1 MTSKPKNKTRQIV
14 ILIVLLSVG
23 LHVGAA
29 IVAGIFIVARHFRE
43 PVVEF
48 KASKDVR
55 LPAKKREAKMNMAAL
70 DAIAP
75 KPAFKDR
82 MQSSR
87 PTAFSLP
94 ELPSM
99 PMDQMISLD
108 PAQMVSD
115 QISSLVNV
123 ASVGSGTATGE
134 AGGGDFGSKG
144 MSFLGIQANGDRIL
158 LLFDVSLSVTR
169 KAEQS
174 GMPLK
179 KIQEETL
186 NLIQKLPITAK
197 FGLIQFTQNYK
208 NFSEALVP
216 ATGANLAAAQKWV
229 QTEWEEKGS
238 LSASEKDVVSNP
250 LGIVGVLEIAAAMNP
265 DVLYVIS
272 DGNFQSRADGT
283 NKTIPW
289 EDVKKAFN
297 QNFPKSFNCRINFI
311 TFQATKEDAK
321 ELKFIS
327 SKFGGKLVEI
337 K

>member
-1 MTSKPKNKTRQIV
+1 MTPKPKNKTRQVV
-14 ILIVLLSVG
+14 ILIILVSVG

-29 IVAGIFIVARHFRE
+29 IVAGIFIVARYFRE

-48 KASKDVR
+48 KATKDVR
-55 LPAKKREAKMNMAAL
+55 LPAKKREAKMNMASL

-75 KPAFKDR
+75 KPTFTDR

-94 ELPSM
+94 EMPSM
-99 PMDQMISLD
+99 PMDQMIPLD
-108 PAQMVSD
+108 PAQLVSD
-115 QISSLVNV
+115 QISSLANV
-123 ASVGSGTATGE
+123 SALGSGSGTGE
-134 AGGGDFGSKG
+134 TGGGGFGDKG
-144 MSFLGIQANGDRIL
+144 MSFLGIQANGERIL
-158 LLFDVSLSVTR
+158 LIFDVSSSVTR

-186 NLIQKLPITAK
+186 NLIQKLPITSK

-208 NFSEALVP
+208 NFSKDLVP
-216 ATGANLAAAQKWV
+216 ATDSNRAAAQKWV

-238 LSASEKDVVSNP
+238 MSASEKGVVSNP
-250 LGIVGVLEIAAAMNP
+250 RGIVGVLELAAAMKP
-265 DVLYVIS
+265 DLLYVIS
-272 DGNFQSRADGT
+272 DGSFQSKVDGP

-289 EDVKKAFN
+289 DDVKKVVN
-297 QNFPKSFNCRINFI
+297 ENFTKSLNCRINFI
-311 TFQATKEDAK
+311 TFQAKKDDAK
-321 ELKFIS
+321 ELKNLS
-327 SKFGGKLVEI
+327 TKSGGKTLEI

>member
-1 MTSKPKNKTRQIV
+1 MTPKPKNKTRQVV
-14 ILIVLLSVG
+14 ILIILVSVG

-29 IVAGIFIVARHFRE
+29 IVAGIFIVARYFRE

-48 KASKDVR
+48 KATKDVR
-55 LPAKKREAKMNMAAL
+55 LPAKKREAKMNMASL

-75 KPAFKDR
+75 KPTFTDR

-94 ELPSM
+94 EMPSM
-99 PMDQMISLD
+99 PMDQMIPLD
-108 PAQMVSD
+108 PAQLVSD
-115 QISSLVNV
+115 QISSLANV
-123 ASVGSGTATGE
+123 SALGSGSGTGE
-134 AGGGDFGSKG
+134 TGGGGFGDKG
-144 MSFLGIQANGDRIL
+144 MSFLGIQANGERIL
-158 LLFDVSLSVTR
+158 LIFDVSSSVTR

-186 NLIQKLPITAK
+186 NLIQKLPITSK

-208 NFSEALVP
+208 NFSKDLVP
-216 ATGANLAAAQKWV
+216 ATDSNRAAAQKWV

-238 LSASEKDVVSNP
+238 MSASEKGVVSNP
-250 LGIVGVLEIAAAMNP
+250 RGIVGVLELAAAMKP
-265 DVLYVIS
+265 DLLYVIS
-272 DGNFQSRADGT
+272 DGSFQSKVDGP

-289 EDVKKAFN
+289 DDVKKVVN
-297 QNFPKSFNCRINFI
+297 ENFPKSLNCRINFI
-311 TFQATKEDAK
+311 TFQAKKDDAK
-321 ELKFIS
+321 ELKNLS
-327 SKFGGKLVEI
+327 TKSGGKTLEI